1 MEPVSTA
8 LGVLTYIVGKLAG
21 GVDVSKVV
29 NARIDRNARLLDD
42 RTTKE
47 INADA
52 ATSEFQLASTDVQT
66 KLKLAL
72 GDASVEAIAKHNP
85 VMLGWIARI
94 WEYAE
99 REQWNIGKTLSF
111 AAAALKPGEPGSAPS
126 DEWVHFYQDGAKFAS
141 DHDLQQ
147 LWGSVLA
154 QEIRQTGSVSKRT
167 MAVLKTIDK
176 PTAIAF
182 QRMRSQA
189 IGYWRGGTNPEYM
202 VPRTHDDDEKDDRLA
217 MPFHTREIMNAD
229 GLLVSSFPGQAAI
242 MPAWGPVV
250 EYQGKSWALKPAG
263 SSEPRTEDK
272 VTITCSPMGL
282 TGNEIA
288 KVVSVT
294 RNEEHERKLIEYL
307 ASKDVSMVPLP
318 PDCAF
323 GQPIPEK
330 YHQYVIEY

>member
-8 LGVLTYIVGKLAG
+8 LGVLTYIVGKLAR

-52 ATSEFQLASTDVQT
+52 AASELELASTDVQT

-85 VMLGWIARI
+85 AMLGLIART
-94 WEYAE
+94 WEYGE

-111 AAAALKPGEPGSAPS
+111 AAAALTADEPGTAPG

-141 DHDLQQ
+141 DEDLQS

-167 MAVLKTIDK
+167 MGVLKTIDK
-176 PTAIAF
+176 ETALAF
-182 QRMRSQA
+182 QKMRSQA
-189 IGYWRGGTNPEYM
+189 IGFQDGDTLSYA
-202 VPRTHDDDEKDDRLA
+202 VPATHDEQEKDDRFA
-217 MPFHTREIMNAD
+217 VDFHTRELMNAD
-229 GLLVSSFPGQAAI
+229 GLVISSFAGHTLTVS
-242 MPAWGPVV
+242 AWQPIVR
-250 EYQGKSWALKPAG
+250 YQGTTWCLKPLG
-263 SSEPRTEDK
+263 SREPKQDDTVE
-272 VTITCSPMGL
+272 ISCSAMGL

-294 RNEEHERKLIEYL
+294 KDKEHVRKLIEYL
-307 ASKDVSMVPLP
+307 ASKGVSMVPLP
-318 PDCAF
+318 SDCKF

-330 YHQYVIEY
+330 HNQYVIEY